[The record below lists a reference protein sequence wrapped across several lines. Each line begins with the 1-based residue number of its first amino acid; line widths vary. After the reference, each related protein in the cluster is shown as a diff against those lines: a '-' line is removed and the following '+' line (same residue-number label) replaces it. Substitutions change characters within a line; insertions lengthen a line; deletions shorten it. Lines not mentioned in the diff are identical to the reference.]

1 MRYVITVLLVLM
13 LAVTGVVAQEDTEEE
28 GMMESTLWAS
38 VNAAG
43 LDTDG
48 VSQVATDLSEVLATT
63 VGFADIVSVESV
75 AFSVIGDAY
84 LTIDYS
90 VDADNAPTAGALMV
104 IEGFAAAGMADGTA
118 SKMGSRL
125 IVGEN
130 TGLLTPK
137 GLHVID
143 ELGVV
148 VVADTG
154 ARKVYVWP
162 LDAEAGDTAPWLVL
176 NGGDDR
182 ALWDIWYDRGNDIL
196 YGGGTDGVAVA
207 YDLFSE
213 TLLAATEMEMGEGE
227 MMDEITPTRTIT
239 PTDADGNQIS
249 VNLHGVDVD
258 YDSNLLILTDVGDA
272 ASNEDGQIFTIEV
285 ASLADGPT
293 EVTARIFG
301 AETRLG
307 NPVDVIFDSMTG
319 GIYVAEKANDLL
331 LFYADINGLSG
342 DLNVAADTAL
352 EFVKPESV
360 DIYPPRPF
368 MMGEM

>member
-1 MRYVITVLLVLM
+1 MRYLMTVLLVLM
-13 LAVTGVVAQEDTEEE
+13 LAVTGVVAQEDAEEA
-28 GMMESTLWAS
+28 MMMQTLWAS

-43 LDTDG
+43 LETDG
-48 VSQVATDLSEVLATT
+48 VSEIASDLSEVLATT
-63 VGFADIVSVESV
+63 VGFEEIVSVESV

-84 LTIDYS
+84 LTVDYS
-90 VDADNAPTAGALMV
+90 VDADNAPTAGGLMV
-104 IEGFAAAGMADGTA
+104 IEGFAAAGMADGMA
-118 SKMGSRL
+118 SEMGSRL
-125 IVGEN
+125 IVGES

-148 VVADTG
+148 LVADTG

-162 LDAEAGDTAPWLVL
+162 LDAEGGDTAPWLVL
-176 NGGDDR
+176 NGGDER

-196 YGGGTDGVAVA
+196 YGAGTDGVAVA

-213 TLLAATEMEMGEGE
+213 TLLAATEMEMGDGE
-227 MMDEITPTRTIT
+227 MMEEIVPTRAIT
-239 PTDADGNQIS
+239 PTDANGNQIS

-258 YDSNLLILTDVGDA
+258 YDNNLLILTDVGDA

-331 LFYADINGLSG
+331 LFYADINGLFG
-342 DLNVAADTAL
+342 DLDMAADTAL

-368 MMGEM
+368 MMSEM